1 MRISISEFT
10 NSTTQTVAQNGTILF
25 SSNTYPK
32 DVYTYNSNGTISIK
46 VPGIYEV
53 NAVINVLGTG
63 EGDIGVQMIK
73 DSNAAQN
80 TLSTASLAASGDYG
94 NIAITDIINVS
105 PAATA
110 SGYAMISFQANAA
123 TSIANATCIIKR
135 VG

>member
-10 NSTTQTVAQNGTILF
+10 NPTTQTVAQNGTILF

-32 DVYTYNSNGTISIK
+32 DVYAYSSNGTINIK

-53 NAVINVLGTG
+53 LAVINVLGTAD
-63 EGDIGVQMIK
+63 GDVGIQMMK
-73 DSNAAQN
+73 GSNAAQN
-80 TLSTASLAASGDYG
+80 TLGTASLAASGDYG
-94 NIAITDIINVS
+94 NIAIMDIVNVS
-105 PAATA
+105 PTAAA
-110 SGYAMISFQANAA
+110 NGYAAISFQANAA

>member
-32 DVYTYNSNGTISIK
+32 DVYTYNSNGTISVK
-46 VPGIYEV
+46 APGIYEV
-53 NAVINVLGTG
+53 LAIINVLGTG
-63 EGDIGVQMIK
+63 EGDVGIQMMK
-73 DSNAAQN
+73 GSNAAQN
-80 TLSTASLAASGDYG
+80 TLGTASLAASGDYG
-94 NIAITDIINVS
+94 NIAIADIVNVS
-105 PAATA
+105 PAAA
-110 SGYAMISFQANAA
+110 VNGYATISFQANAA